1 MTQVI
6 PVFKREFFGY
16 FRSPVAYVVLAGFH
30 LLAAAMTFFVFRFF
44 ETNEASLITFFNAL
58 PWIFLF
64 FAPATAMRLWA
75 EEKRAGTVEL
85 LFTLPL
91 TTAEAVVGKFLAAWA
106 FLAIGILLTLPFA
119 LTVAYLGDPDWGAIF
134 TGYLGGILMAASYLG
149 ICSLASA
156 LTRNQVI
163 AFIIGLLT
171 CLVLTLLGWSFFSE
185 ILNFVFPVW
194 FVDVLSNFSFATHFD
209 SMMRGLIELKAVVF
223 FLSVAAFSL
232 LANVVVLER

>member
-1 MTQVI
+1 
-6 PVFKREFFGY
+6 
-16 FRSPVAYVVLAGFH
+16 VVLAGFH

-91 TTAEAVVGKFLAAWA
+91 TTAEAVIGKFLAAWA